1 MYQLDKINISG
12 EKHKCRQ
19 EPEAIVPEEQEDT
32 MFQPSI
38 TDSDMMVMRKKVR
51 QIMALTG
58 HQQILN
64 PVTLRME
71 ITASII

>member
-1 MYQLDKINISG
+1 MS
-12 EKHKCRQ
+12 RQ
-19 EPEAIVPEEQEDT
+19 EPEVIFPEEQEEI
-32 MFQPSI
+32 MFQPSV

-51 QIMALTG
+51 QIMAPTG

>member
-1 MYQLDKINISG
+1 MS
-12 EKHKCRQ
+12 RQ
-19 EPEAIVPEEQEDT
+19 EPEVIFPEEQEET

-38 TDSDMMVMRKKVR
+38 TDSDIMVMRKKVR